1 MWKDS
6 FFTSVRFLRET
17 GLALVLVLSIAHL
30 QAQDIETKRV
40 QFEKGMNSATVEDK
54 IKGDQI
60 VDYILNAQKG
70 QLMNVSMATDNGAN
84 YFNIME
90 PGEEFVAIFNGSTS
104 ENMFEG
110 VLEKSGDY
118 RVRVYLM
125 RSAARRNEE
134 ANYRLEMIISAL
146 D

>member
-70 QLMNVSMATDNGAN
+70 QLMK
-84 YFNIME
+84 IQ
-90 PGEEFVAIFNGSTS
+90 
-104 ENMFEG
+104 
-110 VLEKSGDY
+110 
-118 RVRVYLM
+118 LM
-125 RSAARRNEE
+125 GRT
-134 ANYRLEMIISAL
+134 
-146 D
+146 